1 MGFGA
6 LMLLRVRKD
15 SACTSRLCLAMVG
28 TMKPMPSPHVVVPGP
43 GGGADAAEVASAR
56 RAAWERLSK
65 AELVALALDYRKV
78 IIERSRELEVLER
91 RLAKQS
97 KGK

>member
-1 MGFGA
+1 MV
-6 LMLLRVRKD
+6 LLRVRKQ
-15 SACTSRLCLAMVG
+15 SACTSRLCLAIVG
-28 TMKPMPSPHVVVPGP
+28 TMKPMPSPQVVVRGP
-43 GGGADAAEVASAR
+43 DDGADAAEVASAR

-65 AELVALALDYRKV
+65 AELIVLALEYRKV